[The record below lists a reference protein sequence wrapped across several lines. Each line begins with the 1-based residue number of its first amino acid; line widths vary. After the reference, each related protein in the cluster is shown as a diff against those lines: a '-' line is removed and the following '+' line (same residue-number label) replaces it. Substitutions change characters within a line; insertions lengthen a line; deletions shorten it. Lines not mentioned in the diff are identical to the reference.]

1 MKLLEKVIHRIPAKN
16 PEDIE
21 KNVCIYC
28 RVSTASKEQLYSL
41 GSQISTLTRQVSH
54 VKQWRLVD
62 VFIDVTSAKNTSNR
76 QEFERMLQACE
87 EEQISIIL
95 TKSISR
101 FGRDTVDTLAA
112 LERIKKAGTRVIFD
126 EEHLDT
132 SKADSELLI
141 SIIESLS
148 QAENESR
155 SDNIRRGLTMRSATG
170 SSRLYKRKAYGYKQ
184 SEKGELVID
193 EEQARVVRNIY
204 RWYLDGMSVVGII
217 KKLQDEGIPSPT
229 GKEKWS
235 KRSIDKMLKNEKY
248 MGIVTL
254 EDSLVPGQKYRM
266 TEANP
271 PIITESEFQAVQ
283 EAREK
288 RSNVVRDEDGTVHK
302 KSTKYSSKRKIRC
315 LMA

>member
-1 MKLLEKVIHRIPAKN
+1 MKLLEKVIHCIPARN
-16 PEDIE
+16 TEDIE

-28 RVSTASKEQLYSL
+28 RVSTASKEQIYSL
-41 GSQISTLTRQVSH
+41 GSQISTLTKQVGH

-62 VFIDVTSAKNTSNR
+62 VFIDVASAKNASNR

-87 EEQISIIL
+87 EDQ
-95 TKSISR
+95 
-101 FGRDTVDTLAA
+101 
-112 LERIKKAGTRVIFD
+112 
-126 EEHLDT
+126 
-132 SKADSELLI
+132 I

-155 SDNIRRGLTMRSATG
+155 SDNICRGLTMRAATG

-184 SEKGELVID
+184 SESGDLVID

-204 RWYLDGMSVVGII
+204 RWYLNGMSVVGIS
-217 KKLQDEGIPSPT
+217 KKLQEEGIPSPT

-235 KRSIDKMLKNEKY
+235 KLSIDKMLKNEKY
-248 MGIVTL
+248 VGIVTL

-266 TEANP
+266 TEANS
-271 PIITESEFQAVQ
+271 PIITESEFREVQ

-288 RSNVVRDEDGTVHK
+288 RSNVVRDEDGTVHRK
-302 KSTKYSSKRKIRC
+302 RTKYSSKRKIRD
-315 LMA
+315 LEE

>member
-1 MKLLEKVIHRIPAKN
+1 
-16 PEDIE
+16 
-21 KNVCIYC
+21 
-28 RVSTASKEQLYSL
+28 
-41 GSQISTLTRQVSH
+41 
-54 VKQWRLVD
+54 
-62 VFIDVTSAKNTSNR
+62 
-76 QEFERMLQACE
+76 MLQACE
-87 EEQISIIL
+87 EDQISIIL

-101 FGRDTVDTLAA
+101 FGRDTVDTLNA
-112 LERIKKAGTRVIFD
+112 LERIKKVGTRVIFD

-132 SKADSELLI
+132 SKADSEMLI

-155 SDNIRRGLTMRSATG
+155 SDNIRRGLTMRAATG

-235 KRSIDKMLKNEKY
+235 KLSIDKMLKNEKY

-271 PIITESEFQAVQ
+271 SIITESEFRAVQ
-283 EAREK
+283 EAREE
-288 RSNVVRDEDGTVHK
+288 RSNVVRDEDGTVHR
-302 KSTKYSSKRKIRC
+302 KSTKYSSKRKIRG
-315 LMA
+315 LEE

>member
-1 MKLLEKVIHRIPAKN
+1 M
-16 PEDIE
+16 
-21 KNVCIYC
+21 
-28 RVSTASKEQLYSL
+28 
-41 GSQISTLTRQVSH
+41 
-54 VKQWRLVD
+54 
-62 VFIDVTSAKNTSNR
+62 FIDVASAKNASNR
-76 QEFERMLQACE
+76 QEFERMMQACE
-87 EEQISIIL
+87 EDQISIIL

-101 FGRDTVDTLAA
+101 FGRDTVDTLNA
-112 LERIKKAGTRVIFD
+112 LERIKKVGTRVIFD

-132 SKADSELLI
+132 SKADSEMLI

-155 SDNIRRGLTMRSATG
+155 SDNIRRGLTMRAATG

-184 SEKGELVID
+184 NESGELVIA

-217 KKLQDEGIPSPT
+217 KKLQEEGIPSPT
-229 GKEKWS
+229 GKETWS
-235 KRSIDKMLKNEKY
+235 KLSIDKMLKNEKY

-254 EDSLVPGQKYRM
+254 EDSFVSRQKYRM

-271 PIITESEFQAVQ
+271 PIITESEFRAVQ

-288 RSNVVRDEDGTVHK
+288 RSNVVRDEDGIVHR
-302 KSTKYSSKRKIRC
+302 KSTKYSSKRKIRG
-315 LMA
+315 LKE